1 MPPGWTPSTHCA
13 SSNGGN
19 PARKGPPRHATCDC
33 IALTCATL
41 PLFSRFSVDTAVP
54 ASHESP
60 AGTAP
65 SVLLIEE
72 YDALAA
78 AITSALKKFA
88 PRHRTQVVESLGEAE
103 SAAAKTPPQLF
114 IIDFDPPHP
123 NAIEFLNRLRAA
135 HPGARVLAIAS
146 GTSPEFASERYG
158 PNAVQFVEKPFELAD
173 FGAAVQALLGPWTE
187 ASSGDSRGTLRDLNL
202 RDLVPLEC
210 VGGATAVLK
219 VAAAGDRSGE
229 IHFFDGHIC
238 HASAAG
244 LNGIDALVEIMG
256 WRDARGTEAERAVDS
271 PRTIQGPW
279 LHVFFEVLRKSRP
292 RAEEIRMPL
301 PSVSSPE
308 GPRSERMRPKEGKK
322 IVVIDDTEMLLIFVE
337 DSLSIAN
344 PDLQISTA
352 STGAEGVRRAETVI
366 PDLVLLDYSLPDL
379 RGDQVCERLLQNEA
393 TSQIP
398 VLLMSGHV
406 LEMMATAERYPN
418 VVATIAKPFM
428 SEALVQ
434 LVNETL
440 AKISLPAAPH
450 KETTTGWVVT
460 DHPAVVANQE
470 PKPLKNGNGKKPARK
485 GAAPRSRAKEPTG
498 KSIPAAPAPTATPP
512 VPAAPSRPTEVTE
525 PIAAVAP
532 PAPTVDPATRDIRPA
547 EPAILEPP
555 PLPSTRPA
563 KLAGSNGG
571 AVIVG
576 LGMEV
581 ISVQF
586 TPRFQIGTIRAR
598 PSAATLSLTQLFA
611 PSIAEEDWG
620 AGFELGPAELD
631 SYGRIRALR
640 VRPTRRPADAIRTQS
655 GFNINEVKLVNEAA
669 CIQFTAEASAPM
681 TMQLVA
687 VYKVAGVE
695 LSESF
700 EVAQLVLQ
708 PEGSRVRIIL
718 DTQSRG
724 ATAGTEF
731 ETVGV
736 RLDPSGRIAEFVLS
750 SLQSDRPE
758 SRVNVA

>member
-1 MPPGWTPSTHCA
+1 
-13 SSNGGN
+13 
-19 PARKGPPRHATCDC
+19 
-33 IALTCATL
+33 
-41 PLFSRFSVDTAVP
+41 VP

-88 PRHRTQVVESLGEAE
+88 PRHRTRVVESLGEAE
-103 SAAAKTPPQLF
+103 SAAAETQPQLF

-123 NAIEFLNRLRAA
+123 HAIEFLNRMRTA
-135 HPGARVLAIAS
+135 HPDARVLAIAS

-158 PNAVQFVEKPFELAD
+158 PNAIQFVEKPFELAD
-173 FGAAVQALLGPWTE
+173 FGAAVQALLGSWTE

-210 VGGATAVLK
+210 VGGATVVLTI
-219 VAAAGDRSGE
+219 AAAGDRAGE

-238 HASAAG
+238 HASAAS
-244 LNGIDALVEIMG
+244 LTGIDALVEIMR
-256 WRDARGTEAERAVDS
+256 WKDARGTESERAVDS

-279 LHVFFEVLRKSRP
+279 LHIFFEALRKSKP
-292 RAEEIRMPL
+292 KAEEMKTPL
-301 PSVSSPE
+301 PLVSSPE
-308 GPRSERMRPKEGKK
+308 GAKPARTRAKDGKK
-322 IVVIDDTEMLLIFVE
+322 IIVIDDTEMLLIFVE
-337 DSLSIAN
+337 DSLSIADPN
-344 PDLQISTA
+344 LQIITA
-352 STGAEGVRRAETVI
+352 LTGAEGVRSAEMTI

-393 TSQIP
+393 TAQIP
-398 VLLMSGHV
+398 VLIMSGHV
-406 LEMMATAERYPN
+406 PEMMATAERYPN

-440 AKISLPAAPH
+440 AKRPLPAASQ

-460 DHPAVVANQE
+460 DHPVIVATPE
-470 PKPLKNGNGKKPARK
+470 PKPVRNGNGKKPAKK
-485 GAAPRSRAKEPTG
+485 GAASKSRAKELKEKPI
-498 KSIPAAPAPTATPP
+498 SPAPAPITTTPVHPAPPSLVQVTESIIPVATP
-512 VPAAPSRPTEVTE
+512 APS
-525 PIAAVAP
+525 
-532 PAPTVDPATRDIRPA
+532 RDIRPA
-547 EPAILEPP
+547 EPALAGPP
-555 PLPSTRPA
+555 PLPSARPA

-571 AVIVG
+571 AVVVG

-611 PSIAEEDWG
+611 PSVAEEGWG

-631 SYGRIRALR
+631 SRGRIKALR
-640 VRPTRRPADAIRTQS
+640 VRPTRRPADSIRTQS
-655 GFNINEVKLVNEAA
+655 GFNINEVKLVDGAA
-669 CIQFTAEASAPM
+669 CIQFTAGASAPM

-687 VYKVAGVE
+687 VFKVAGVE
-695 LSESF
+695 LSDSF

-724 ATAGTEF
+724 AAGTEF

-736 RLDPSGRIAEFVLS
+736 RLDTSGRIAEFVLG